1 MGYSSTLLLLFFLF
15 LNNFQAFPQIVFN
28 NFPDYKINLSDSA
41 FFEINS
47 SRRII
52 PLNGEWTVYPGKE
65 KEKKKNVLVPS
76 IFSGEGELVFEKSF
90 SLSGKE
96 LTEHRMEIHF
106 LGLNYTAD
114 ISVNN
119 NIIYRHPGGDFPF
132 RFNLP
137 RDILFH
143 DKHNTLSV
151 KLNYHLDSESTIP
164 VKQRFM
170 FPNNFGGIL
179 KDVYIKLLPTISISD
194 VDISYSYVPGKNTAD
209 FSIKSRIEN
218 KEFRSS
224 GDTLNADEN
233 LTYRISMKAPG
244 STQLINLGNY
254 SFALGKNAE
263 KEISQNSVVSSP
275 LFWDPSNPRY
285 YTLYFELLKGNEIL
299 DKRSRRVAIY
309 SLVTGGDSLLLNN
322 SRFKLNGVTYIPSY
336 YNYGSLY
343 SYEKMAK
350 DIRIIKEAGFN
361 SVRFAK
367 TVPHPYLLY
376 QCEKRGLL
384 AFVEMPINS
393 IPPGLA
399 DDVNFMKRSNVFL
412 NSMYNALKDYSI
424 IAAYGVGS
432 SFLPELEGHV
442 TYINE
447 LVSFLKSKNQKT
459 YASFAGLKINEI
471 PGLDFYGIELF
482 NISPS
487 ELTDDIASLQQSL
500 GSSRLFI
507 SSATYVVSAGN
518 TNGYVNRYSFEAQA
532 KYFEDLIDFSVKSDI
547 SGYFINSMFDFRGDY
562 SSLISGYSDEHIYR
576 IGILGENR
584 LTDRLG
590 YKIISAKLHNAEVPT
605 IPIGSKK
612 DSAPMIFILFG
623 LAIALLVGILIN
635 SGRKFREDASRALL
649 RPYNFYSDVRD
660 QRIMSGFH
668 ATVLALIV
676 STVSALL
683 LSNLLF
689 YFRQSVGFEKLLLA
703 FGSGFI
709 IDTLSYLAW
718 NPALALLWL
727 SLSSLGALLLITL
740 VVKAGSFFVRNKVY
754 LSGIYYMVI
763 WSFLPLVLLIP
774 IGIILFRIL
783 DTEYTNLYVFIG
795 LVLFTLWI
803 LYRLMKGIYVIFDVN
818 PGSVYFY
825 SLVIII
831 MTLGGILLYYE
842 VTSSVISYLTLTL
855 KQYKLFG

>member
-309 SLVTGGDSLLLNN
+309 SLVTEGDSLLLNN